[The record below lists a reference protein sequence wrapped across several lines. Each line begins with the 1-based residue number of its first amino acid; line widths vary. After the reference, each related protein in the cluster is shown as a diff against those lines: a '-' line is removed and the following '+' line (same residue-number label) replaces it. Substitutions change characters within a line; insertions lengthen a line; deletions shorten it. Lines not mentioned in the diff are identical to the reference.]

1 MSLLLIWLEAMSK
14 DTDLLKTS
22 FYNHHLQNGGKMVPF
37 AGYSMPV
44 HYSKGIIDEH
54 LHTRAHAGLFDVS
67 HMGQLV
73 ISGENAQQ
81 DLEKILPIDLDSL
94 EVNRQ
99 AYSFL
104 PTAEGTI
111 LDDLIITRWSH
122 KTFFVVVNGACKEAD
137 IQHFREHLLGTEIEL
152 LDGWGLL
159 ALQGPKAK
167 DVMASVAPETLG
179 LHFMQGCSA
188 MIGDTDCYIT
198 RSGYTGEDGFEISVN
213 PSHCQNLVE
222 HLLTISDVQ
231 WIGLG
236 ARDSL
241 RMEAGLCLYGHDLD
255 LQTSPVEAGIAW
267 CISPS
272 RRLGGQKEGGF
283 LGAEKILAQMSSGVA
298 RKRVGFTVDGP
309 APVREGAEIVDQSG
323 NLVGVTTSGGFAPS
337 LQQPIGM
344 AYVGSEFAGAG
355 TKLNALVRGKP
366 RAITLSTMPLIPH
379 RYHRG

>member
-1 MSLLLIWLEAMSK
+1 MALLLIWLTAMSK
-14 DTDLLKTS
+14 DTDLRKTN
-22 FYNHHLQNGGKMVPF
+22 FYDYHLQSGGKMVSF

-44 HYSKGIIDEH
+44 HYSQGIIDEH
-54 LHTRAHAGLFDVS
+54 LHTRAHVGLFDVS

-73 ISGENAQQ
+73 VTGKNAQQ

-111 LDDLIITRWSH
+111 LDDLIITRWDHQS
-122 KTFFVVVNGACKEAD
+122 FFVVVNGACKQRD
-137 IQHFREHLLGTEIEL
+137 IEHLRGHLGDTEIQVL
-152 LDGWGLL
+152 NGWGLL

-167 DVMASVAPETLG
+167 DVMATIAPEALR
-179 LHFMQGCSA
+179 LRFMQGCSA
-188 MIGDTDCYIT
+188 MIDGSDCYIT

-213 PSHCQNLVE
+213 PQHCQSLVE
-222 HLLTISDVQ
+222 RILAVDEVQ

-241 RMEAGLCLYGHDLD
+241 RLEAGLCLYGHDID

-283 LGAEKILAQMSSGVA
+283 LGAEKILAEMNSGVG

-309 APVREGAEIVDQSG
+309 APVREGADIVDQSG
-323 NLVGVTTSGGFAPS
+323 NLVGVITSGGFAPS
-337 LQQPIGM
+337 LQRPIGM
-344 AYVGSEFAGAG
+344 GYVRSEFASAG
-355 TKLNALVRGKP
+355 TGLSALVRGKP
-366 RAITLSTMPLIPH
+366 RAITVSTMPLMPH